1 MRRSLKVGGL
11 RFWKWM
17 PLVLSL
23 ISVGAQPSQSQETVS
38 MSLPPF
44 VSFNVAN
51 VSQFS
56 TASPSTVMFDFSNAQ
71 LNPGMSLSVSLI
83 ADNTTFNAP
92 SGNAIPVSKV
102 TWTTS
107 GASGG
112 TGYSG
117 TLSGSAY
124 TEVFRSFANPTSGSV
139 DIGFRLDATGS
150 AIRAGD
156 HNLTLRWKFESVP

>member
-1 MRRSLKVGGL
+1 MRRSLNVRRRG
-11 RFWKWM
+11 FWTWIL
-17 PLVLSL
+17 PILSL
-23 ISVGAQPSQSQETVS
+23 ISMTATPSQAQETVS
-38 MSLPPF
+38 VSLPPF
-44 VSFNVAN
+44 VSFNVVN
-51 VSQFS
+51 VSQSS
-56 TASPSTVMFDFSNAQ
+56 TAGPSTVTVDFSNAQ

-83 ADNTTFNAP
+83 AASTTFNPP

-107 GASGG
+107 GAGGG